1 MPPSHSR
8 SEIRNGIR
16 SRLTGT
22 SLLSVKELAE
32 VLQVPVRT
40 IYDWRYRGLG
50 PTSIRLGRHVRYEPI
65 EIERWLNTQ
74 KRQSQPFGY

>member
-8 SEIRNGIR
+8 SEIGNGIGNHLAR
-16 SRLTGT
+16 A

-32 VLQVPVRT
+32 MLQVPVRT

-50 PTSIRLGRHVRYEPI
+50 PTSIRLGRHVRYEPN

-74 KRQSQPFGY
+74 RRDCQPLGP

>member
-8 SEIRNGIR
+8 SGIGNGIR
-16 SRLTGT
+16 SRPTGA
-22 SLLSVKELAE
+22 SLLSVKQLAE
-32 VLQVPVRT
+32 LLQVPVRT

-50 PTSIRLGRHVRYEPI
+50 PTSIRLGRHVRYEAI

-74 KRQSQPFGY
+74 RRLS